1 MRRIWMAV
9 AGATAIVIGIVLVA
23 FQVASRDR
31 EALVAR
37 FSEERLAAITE
48 AARTIQSQLREV
60 HEHLRFAAH
69 LSATAGTDAE
79 ERRALEGI
87 LASVAEYKLFG
98 VYDGAGHRRYVVTDP
113 LAIPPAQP
121 SRFEETLD
129 EAAGRALVSSG
140 VVVAAGPHERGGE
153 WFREF
158 AISLSSRAGRAT
170 RALVMAVDVE
180 SMLSEQ
186 HALAALPSSR
196 LLLVGTQDTP
206 LVFDGSGRVLPSEPF
221 GLPLAHRIRDARART
236 FVVTEG
242 EAEALGLPRAEAVA
256 ALAPVKVSAE
266 VTWTAAFVSSTASLH
281 AQTRGVAIRT
291 GIVAAIVLAVLAVL
305 TSYVAIVSRRAIELR
320 ERLRSA
326 ERVAHL
332 SEKAEKIFD
341 AVPVG
346 VFTLSDDGRISAL
359 NRAWRTR
366 VPDGAIG
373 QPLVHAFP
381 DAEPEALMALHRLL
395 EEARRT
401 GVPRTSAGRPL
412 LLTRPE
418 TPFVVHVVPL
428 QHHAPEVRSLV
439 VMHEVVPGAPADG
452 GSLASL
458 P

>member
-23 FQVASRDR
+23 IQVARSDR

-37 FSEERLAAITE
+37 FSDERLAAITE
-48 AARTIQSQLREV
+48 AASTIQSQLREV
-60 HEHLRFAAH
+60 HEHLRFAAY
-69 LSATAGTDAE
+69 LAATAGSDAE

-87 LASVAEYKLFG
+87 LAAVAEYKLFG
-98 VYDGAGHRRYVVTDP
+98 VYDGAGHRRYLVTDP
-113 LAIPPAQP
+113 IAIPPLQP

-129 EAAGRALVSSG
+129 EAAGRALASGG
-140 VVVAAGPHERGGE
+140 VVVAAGPHDRGGE

-158 AISLSSRAGRAT
+158 AIALNSRAGRAT
-170 RALVMAVDVE
+170 RALVMAVNVE

-206 LVFDGSGRVLPSEPF
+206 LIFDGSGRVLPPPSF
-221 GLPLAHRIRDARART
+221 GLPLAQRIRDARVRT
-236 FVVTEG
+236 FVVTDG

-256 ALAPVKVSAE
+256 ALAPIKVSAE
-266 VTWTAAFVSSTASLH
+266 VTWTAAFVSSTAPLH
-281 AQTRGVAIRT
+281 EQTRGVAIRT
-291 GIVAAIVLAVLAVL
+291 GLVAGIVLLVLAVLAA
-305 TSYVAIVSRRAIELR
+305 YVAVVTRRAIELR

-332 SEKAEKIFD
+332 SEMADKIFD

-381 DAEPEALMALHRLL
+381 DAEPEAVMALHRLL

-412 LLTRPE
+412 RLRSSGA
-418 TPFVVHVVPL
+418 PFMVHVVPL

-439 VMHEVVPGAPADG
+439 VMHEVVPPP
-452 GSLASL
+452 L
-458 P
+458 PVETVP